1 MLNEA
6 KKSNLTLSG
15 KVCIIKSMAISQLM
29 YVAICLTI
37 PEKIIKDI
45 DQRIFIFLWDK
56 HDRIKRKTVINQL
69 EEGGLNILDLK
80 TQICVIKAA

>member
-6 KKSNLTLSG
+6 EKSNLTLSG
-15 KVCIIKSMAISQLM
+15 KVCIINSMAISQLM
-29 YVAICLTI
+29 YVIICLTI
-37 PEKIIKDI
+37 PEKTIKDI
-45 DQRIFIFLWDK
+45 NQRVFIFLWDK

-80 TQICVIKAA
+80 TQICAIKAA